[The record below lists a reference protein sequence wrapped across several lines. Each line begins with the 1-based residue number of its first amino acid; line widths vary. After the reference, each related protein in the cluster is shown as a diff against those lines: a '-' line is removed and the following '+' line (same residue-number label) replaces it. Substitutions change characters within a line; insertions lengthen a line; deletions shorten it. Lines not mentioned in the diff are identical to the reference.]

1 MNIFLAVVEDR
12 EDPLHLGRCRIRIF
26 GKHTDDKSM
35 LPTSDLP
42 WAMPMQSITSA
53 ASSGVGMAPVGIAN
67 GTWVVGFYLDGED
80 EQQAMMIGTVG
91 SSAAA
96 AIPTSIPSK
105 STSTAP
111 ATVPPPVLTATDG
124 SVVKDGSG
132 SPIRTESIPQP
143 TGWVLGQTSK
153 KYESGG
159 KGPGV
164 INAYAKSGDLGGA
177 SYGVYQFASYL
188 PPLLPSGKARPSPK
202 NSALL
207 KYCSASKFA
216 ASFAG
221 LDPATPAFDAA
232 WKDCATKFTKE
243 FEDDQH
249 QYIAD
254 NFYKVT
260 LGRLKQAGLD
270 LTPFGAGVQDLIW
283 STSVQMGPGHT
294 KVFLTPLKGMTNLD
308 DLTIINTVCDYKIA
322 NVDNLFVRSSQNIK
336 EGVRKRYISEKAD
349 LLALAGGYK
358 ADVKKPIT
366 PEAKVVVVKEKDAT
380 LEAPPKSESMP
391 YSPAD
396 DKTNSAS
403 ITSTS
408 TGYSDPDAQY
418 PRKTYSKHSDINKM
432 ASGKI
437 DGTAAEAKTNRR
449 AIGMALPDG
458 RSFDQPMNT
467 FHAKYPFNK
476 VYESE
481 SGHVVEVDDTPGAE
495 RINIWHKSGTFMEI
509 DSVGNMVRRSS
520 ASLYEIVDRNGYL
533 YVQGQCNISVGGTC
547 NLMVSADANIEVTGD
562 ANITV
567 GNDVTLEAAGR
578 LSMSAGEAID
588 LRSPKIYIEADEEL
602 HLTSGTKMNAQAP
615 LINIKGDDQIKV
627 QTNLLDV
634 KVDGAMHLQ
643 PKSLDVHV
651 DGNMVV
657 NTGGKSDFKAAGDI
671 TLDAAAKLSLRAA
684 GDVRMDGTSFD
695 WNSGGSS
702 TGGTAIDA
710 AETEDAAYG
719 EAGLIEERKPY
730 EEKIITELAPN
741 TRFDSLAIQC
751 ETPEECTVGSA
762 AVEKKLIEQGVVTES
777 EIKKIPAFSAPAD
790 TSSVLT
796 VPKISVPGDI
806 LSALTSPKIAKLATG
821 ALDRV
826 AKSKLSG
833 PELAI
838 VQKLLH
844 SGLDTKKL
852 SSTGLTKFSGSNSIS
867 TNGAGINIKVG
878 GISINSSTSIPGL
891 TTQLLK
897 KVRNMK
903 LSPAEANI
911 LNAVDLVNIRNM
923 DLSSPAGVMKTLK
936 GMTADLMKFGIH
948 NPEFNKIAGIVKKL
962 PNIPSTYRF
971 TPNFAVKDLTHGATV
986 TSDRI
991 QAQCGLS
998 ESEIAANL
1006 FGLAHSVLEPIKKA
1020 YPNMQVMSAFRR
1032 VPDPNTKGPHYT
1044 GTAAD
1049 IRLVGA
1055 TRDEMFA
1062 FAQAVRG
1069 MVPFDQLGLQST
1081 SYNESDWVH
1090 ISFNS
1095 EGENRGEVYTVHNHK
1110 KIGDGLI
1117 KLI

>member
-1 MNIFLAVVEDR
+1 MNIFVAVVEDR
-12 EDPLHLGRCRIRIF
+12 DDPLHLGRCRIRIF

-53 ASSGVGMAPVGIAN
+53 ASSGVGSSPVGIVP
-67 GTWVVGFYLDGED
+67 GSWVVGFFLDGED
-80 EQQAMMIGTVG
+80 EQQAMMLGTVG

-96 AIPTSIPSK
+96 AIVVPTK
-105 STSTAP
+105 AP
-111 ATVPPPVLTATDG
+111 KQVESPVLTTSDG
-124 SVVKDGSG
+124 SVVKDGYG

-159 KGPGV
+159 KGPGT
-164 INAYAKSGDLGGA
+164 INSYANSGDLGGA
-177 SYGVYQFASYL
+177 SYGTYQFASNL

-202 NSALL
+202 NSSLL
-207 KYCSASKFA
+207 KYCGSSKFA

-221 LDPATPAFDAA
+221 LDPATQAFDSA
-232 WKDCATKFTKE
+232 WKNCAAKYAKE
-243 FEDDQH
+243 FEDEQH

-283 STSVQMGPGHT
+283 STSVQLGPGHT

-308 DLTIINTVCDYKIA
+308 DTTIINTVCDYKIA
-322 NVDNLFVRSSQNIK
+322 NVDSLFARSSQNIK
-336 EGVRKRYISEKAD
+336 NSVRTRYVAEKAD

-366 PEAKVVVVKEKDAT
+366 PDAKVVVEKEKT
-380 LEAPPKSESMP
+380 APPAT
-391 YSPAD
+391 YSPVD
-396 DKTNSAS
+396 DKINSAS
-403 ITSTS
+403 VASAS

-418 PRKTYSKHSDINKM
+418 PKPSYSKHSDINKM
-432 ASGKI
+432 ASGKT
-437 DGTAAEAKTNRR
+437 DGTAAEAKTNKR

-458 RSFDQPMNT
+458 RSFDQPVNT

-533 YVQGQCNISVGGTC
+533 YVQGQCNLSVGGSC

-615 LINIKGDDQIKV
+615 TINIKGDDHIKV
-627 QTNLLDV
+627 QTALMDM
-634 KVDGAMHLQ
+634 KVTGPMHLQ

-651 DGNMVV
+651 DGNLVV
-657 NTGGKSDFKAAGDI
+657 NTGGKSDFKSSGDI

-695 WNSGGSS
+695 WNSGGSN
-702 TGGTAIDA
+702 TGGTAVDA
-710 AETEDAAYG
+710 AETEDAVFG

-730 EEKIITELAPN
+730 DEKIIAELAPN
-741 TRFDSLAIQC
+741 TKFDSLAIQC
-751 ETPEECTVGSA
+751 ETPEECTVSSD
-762 AVEKKLIEQGVVTES
+762 AVQKRLVEQGIVTSS
-777 EIKKIPAFSAPAD
+777 EIKRIPSSSATSD
-790 TSSVLT
+790 ISSVLT
-796 VPKISVPGDI
+796 VPKISVPGLDSFSKV
-806 LSALTSPKIAKLATG
+806 LSNPIVAKTAQNALQ
-821 ALDRV
+821 RV
-826 AKSKLSG
+826 AASKLSG

-838 VQKLLH
+838 VQKLIH
-844 SGLDTKKL
+844 SGLDVKKL
-852 SSTGLTKFSGSNSIS
+852 SSSGITKFSGANSV
-867 TNGAGINIKVG
+867 GLVGGGINVNVG
-878 GISINSSTSIPGL
+878 GANFSSLPNIPGV
-891 TTQLLK
+891 TSQLLR

-903 LSPAEANI
+903 LSPAEAN
-911 LNAVDLVNIRNM
+911 LLKVVDLVNVHKM
-923 DLSSPAGVMKTLK
+923 DLSSPQGVLNTMK
-936 GMTADLMKFGIH
+936 GMTADLMRYGAY
-948 NPEFNKIAGIVKKL
+948 NPSFTKIANAVKKL
-962 PNIPSTYRF
+962 PNIPSNFRVS
-971 TPNFAVKDLTHGATV
+971 PNFTVKDVTHGATV
-986 TSDRI
+986 TPERL

-1006 FGLAHSVLEPIKKA
+1006 FGLTHSVLEPIKNA
-1020 YPNMQVMSAFRR
+1020 YPNVQVMSAFRR
-1032 VPDPNTKGPHYT
+1032 HNGSESVSPHHT
-1044 GTAAD
+1044 GVAAD
-1049 IRLVGA
+1049 IRLDGA
-1055 TRDEMFA
+1055 TRAEMFA
-1062 FAQAVRG
+1062 FAQAVRDL
-1069 MVPFDQLGLQST
+1069 VPFDQLGLQST

-1090 ISFNS
+1090 ISFKND
-1095 EGENRGEVYTVHNHK
+1095 GTNRGEVYTVHNHK

-1117 KLI
+1117 PLN